1 MRRTCP
7 SGQGQEPLAVAESTN
22 TTAHTPRTACDYDLA
37 MLPTA
42 IIRQTPEDFC
52 VEEIPAYEPSGQG
65 EHAIVRFRKTG
76 LTTLDAVRSLARA
89 LGVDSRGAGFAGMK
103 DRHAVTVQAASF
115 PLARSV
121 DLARAVAAV
130 ALPGIEILDARR
142 TDHKLKPGHLRG
154 NRFTITLRGLD
165 AAAVEQIACDFG
177 ALATRGIPNEF
188 GPQRFGRD
196 GSNPERALA
205 WLRGQ
210 ARPPRSRTEQRLLF
224 SAVQSR
230 LFNQVLELRVRDGS
244 WNRVLPGDL
253 AKKHD
258 TGGLFAVPLEGPEL
272 DDAVRRA
279 EAGGICATGPLFGPR
294 MTWPQGEVAELERRV
309 LEQTLGP
316 AEGLAP
322 FAPLGQGTRR
332 PLVLRLSEPRTA
344 PEVEGG
350 YLALGFVLPKGGYA
364 TTVLSQLCR
373 PIDAQGQPTSL
384 GEVSEQA
391 DE

>member
-1 MRRTCP
+1 
-7 SGQGQEPLAVAESTN
+7 
-22 TTAHTPRTACDYDLA
+22 

-42 IIRQTPEDFC
+42 IIRQTPQDFR

-65 EHAIVRFRKTG
+65 EHAVVTFRKIG

-89 LGVDSRGAGFAGMK
+89 LGVDPRGAGFAGMK

-115 PLARSV
+115 PLARTV
-121 DLARAVAAV
+121 DLARAVAAI
-130 ALPGIEILDARR
+130 ALPHIEILDARR

-154 NRFTITLRGLD
+154 NRFAITLRGLD
-165 AAAVEQIACDFG
+165 AAAIEGMERGFD
-177 ALATRGIPNEF
+177 ALATRGMPNAF

-210 ARPPRSRTEQRLLF
+210 ARPPRSRAEQRLLF

-230 LFNQVLELRVRDGS
+230 LFNEVLERRVADGT
-244 WNRVLPGDL
+244 WTRVLPGDL

-294 MTWPQGEVAELERRV
+294 MTWPRGEVAELERQV
-309 LEQTLGP
+309 LERTLGP

-344 PEVEGG
+344 SDVEGG
-350 YLALGFVLPKGGYA
+350 YLTLGFVLPKGGYA

-373 PIDAQGQPTSL
+373 PIDAQGQPTEL
-384 GEVSEQA
+384 GEASDPTEQ
-391 DE
+391 